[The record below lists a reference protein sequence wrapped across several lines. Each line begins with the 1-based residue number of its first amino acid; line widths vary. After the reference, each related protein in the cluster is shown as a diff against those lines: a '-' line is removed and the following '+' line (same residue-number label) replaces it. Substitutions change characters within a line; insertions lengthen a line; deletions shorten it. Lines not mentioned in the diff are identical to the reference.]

1 MSGRTFCCDGTGR
14 DMLVRGYRKVHGSD
28 RGGPAGVLH
37 GKGAGSSAA
46 RSGELV
52 AVRRV
57 KVCSKVTCVV
67 PELSR
72 GVSTMRT
79 VTLSPSKVRCEKP
92 QVRPRDQSVSS
103 CGLALSC

>member
-1 MSGRTFCCDGTGR
+1 MSGRTFCCDGTGKSTVATGEAR
-14 DMLVRGYRKVHGSD
+14 PACFTAKVR
-28 RGGPAGVLH
+28 
-37 GKGAGSSAA
+37 A
-46 RSGELV
+46 RVRLAQGELV

-92 QVRPRDQSVSS
+92 QVRPRDQSVGS
-103 CGLALSC
+103 CGFALSC